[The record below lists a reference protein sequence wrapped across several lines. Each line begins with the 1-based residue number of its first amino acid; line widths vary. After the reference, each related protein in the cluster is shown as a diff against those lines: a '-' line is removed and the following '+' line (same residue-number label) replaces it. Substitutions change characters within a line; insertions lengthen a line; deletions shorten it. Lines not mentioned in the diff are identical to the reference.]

1 MKFASRSGNTSAFP
15 VVRCAPFNTARPGVT
30 KPKTDGRTSRPPTRS
45 SVSAGPALSV
55 VIRPDGSVAQP
66 NAAVCKYFGLTA
78 KELTGRPFTTLVK
91 DGDAARV
98 QSNIASLSP
107 VNRATVSEAR
117 AAKDDDGAGWVRWT
131 HLALFD
137 VTERLIEIHSFGQ
150 DITHQRQVEEDAAYL
165 AALVAGADDAIIS
178 KTLEG
183 IVTSWNPAAETMFGF
198 SAADAIGRSIAL
210 IIPQERLHEEAEIL
224 ARLKRGERTE
234 HFQTERLRK
243 DGRRIAISVNVSPVQ
258 DSAGAVIGAS
268 KIARDVTEQR
278 RAQDRLQASMR
289 SLEALYRLSDQVA
302 RAHDRREVSNTAVEA
317 IATALGTERA
327 SVLLFDSS
335 GVMRF
340 IAWRGLSEHYR
351 AAMEGHSPWTPDSR
365 DALPILIGDV
375 QADESMAGLR
385 EEIEREGIRALGFFP
400 LVYQE
405 RVVGKFMVYFDRPRT
420 WATEERRLA
429 EAIGRHVS
437 FGLARVEAEATA
449 AEALQ
454 QARAARHEADG
465 ARAEAEQASRAKDE
479 FLAMLA
485 HELRNPMGV
494 IVHAATILSAH
505 ATLPAEERRAVGMIE
520 RQSQHLASLL
530 DDLLDVARI
539 TSGHIELETERL
551 DLGAVVNA
559 SIEAQRLRIAAKS
572 QQITV
577 SIPPQPVNVIGDAV
591 RLQQV
596 IGNLVNNAS
605 KYTPAGGSIW
615 VALRSE
621 GDEALLDVR
630 DTGAGIPAD
639 SLNSI
644 FDLFVQANPTLARTE
659 GGLGVGLTLVKRV
672 VELHKGHVE
681 SRSEGLGKGAQFA
694 VRLPLARLQETVCV
708 QNPPAS
714 KLSAK
719 RILIVEDHDDGREAL
734 AMLLRLSG
742 HEVYEAASG
751 RAGLD
756 LAKEVQPEVVLLDIG
771 LPDLDGYAVA
781 EAVRAALGRRVHIV
795 ALTGYGQPADRAR
808 SAQAGFDAHLVK
820 PVDADALMETL
831 AALAVQ

>member
-1 MKFASRSGNTSAFP
+1 VTRPRTDARVSRSPSGRSA
-15 VVRCAPFNTARPGVT
+15 
-30 KPKTDGRTSRPPTRS
+30 
-45 SVSAGPALSV
+45 SAGPAMSV

-66 NAAVCKYFGLTA
+66 NAATCKYYGLTA
-78 KELTGRPFTTLVK
+78 KELTGRPFTTLVN
-91 DGDAARV
+91 DSDATRV
-98 QSNIASLSP
+98 ASNIASLSP
-107 VNRATVSEAR
+107 VNRAAVSEA
-117 AAKDDDGAGWVRWT
+117 AAATSSADGRWVRWT

-150 DITHQRQVEEDAAYL
+150 DITHQRQMEEDGAYL
-165 AALVAGADDAIIS
+165 AALVAGAEDAIIS

-183 IVTSWNPAAETMFGF
+183 IVTSWNPAAEAMFGF
-198 SAADAIGRSIAL
+198 SADEAIGRSIAL

-224 ARLKRGERTE
+224 ARLRRGEKTE
-234 HFQTERLRK
+234 HFQTERLHK
-243 DGRRIAISVNVSPVQ
+243 DGRRVAISVNVSPVH
-258 DSAGAVIGAS
+258 GNEGGVIGAS

-278 RAQDRLQASMR
+278 RAQERLQASMR

-302 RAHDRREVSNTAVEA
+302 RAHNEREVCDTAVEA

-340 IAWRGLSEHYR
+340 ISWRGLSDHYR
-351 AAMEGHSPWTPDSR
+351 AAMEGHSPWKPDSR
-365 DALPILIGDV
+365 DPLPILIGDV
-375 QADESMAGLR
+375 QTDASMSLLR
-385 EEIEREGIRALGFFP
+385 DEIEGEGIRSLGFFP

-405 RVVGKFMVYFDRPRT
+405 RVVGKFMLYFDRTRT
-420 WATEERRLA
+420 WTTEERRLA

-437 FGLARVEAEATA
+437 FGLARVKAEATA

-454 QARAARHEADG
+454 QARSARHEADG

-494 IVHAATILSAH
+494 IVHAATILATH
-505 ATLPAEERRAVGMIE
+505 AALPAEEHRAVGMIE

-539 TSGHIELETERL
+539 TSGHIELDTEPL
-551 DLGAVVNA
+551 DLGAVVTA
-559 SIEAQRLRIAAKS
+559 GIEAQRLRIGAKS

-577 SIPPQPVNVIGDAV
+577 SVPPQPVIVVGDAV

-621 GDEALLDVR
+621 GGEAILDVR
-630 DTGAGIPAD
+630 DTGAGIPAG
-639 SLNSI
+639 SLSSI
-644 FDLFVQANPTLARTE
+644 FGLFVQANPTLARTE

-672 VELHKGHVE
+672 VELHKGRVE
-681 SRSEGLGKGAQFA
+681 CRSEGLGKGAQFA
-694 VRLPLARLQETVCV
+694 VRLPLARFEEIVAV
-708 QNPPAS
+708 QHPPPS
-714 KLSAK
+714 KLPAK

-742 HEVYEAASG
+742 HEVHEAATG

-756 LAKEVQPEVVLLDIG
+756 LAKDLQPEVVLLDIG
-771 LPDLDGYAVA
+771 LPDIDGYAVA
-781 EAVRAALGRRVHIV
+781 EALRAALGQRVHLV

-831 AALAVQ
+831 AALVIQ